1 MIKVIN
7 IEKSYGK
14 NKIFSDFS
22 LNIDEGE
29 FVAIYGV
36 SGCGKSTLLNCIG
49 LLDQV
54 DKGDIFI
61 EGIKINNINSKEAVL
76 NRRHKIGYM
85 FQTYALIE
93 EYSVFENLKLAL
105 EYKKNTKSEVHKK
118 IDKVLEKLGIL
129 DKKYSIVYEL
139 SGGQQQKVSF
149 ARVLLQDPKIIL
161 ADEPTGS
168 LDKENK
174 LNLLDLLEQ
183 ENKKGK
189 TIVVVSHDEEVKSYS
204 SRVIKL

>member
-1 MIKVIN
+1 M
-7 IEKSYGK
+7 
-14 NKIFSDFS
+14 
-22 LNIDEGE
+22 
-29 FVAIYGV
+29 
-36 SGCGKSTLLNCIG
+36 
-49 LLDQV
+49 
-54 DKGDIFI
+54 
-61 EGIKINNINSKEAVL
+61 
-76 NRRHKIGYM
+76 
-85 FQTYALIE
+85 
-93 EYSVFENLKLAL
+93 
-105 EYKKNTKSEVHKK
+105 
-118 IDKVLEKLGIL
+118 GIL

-174 LNLLDLLEQ
+174 LSLLDLLKQ
-183 ENKKGK
+183 ENEKGK